1 MLKAAIRDALNSA
14 AESGWVLEPDAKH
27 LLRTAGLKVPVF
39 KVCQEAGE
47 AVSWAGKIGYPVAA
61 KVVSPKAM
69 HKSEVKGVVVGIGD
83 DVALRGVYKRFRRID
98 GFCGMLVESIA
109 TGVEMIVGAKID
121 YQFGP
126 IILLGMGGTAV
137 EIYQDIAIRMAP
149 LIERDVRSMV
159 GSLKAHAMLEGY
171 RGSEAVSME
180 ALVETMLAFS
190 DLVIT
195 LGERFDSIDLNP
207 VMYSA
212 EDCIIADARIV
223 LAATD

>member
-1 MLKAAIRDALNSA
+1 MLKEAIRDTLNSA

-27 LLRTAGLKVPVF
+27 LLRTAGLKVPEF
-39 KVCQEAGE
+39 KVCRKAGE

-83 DVALRGVYKRFRRID
+83 DDALREAYKRFRYID

-109 TGVEMIVGAKID
+109 AGVEVIVGAKID

-159 GSLKAHAMLEGY
+159 GSLKARALLEGH

-180 ALVETMLAFS
+180 ALVKTMLAFS
-190 DLVIT
+190 DLVKT
-195 LGERFDSIDLNP
+195 LGERFESIDLNP
-207 VMYSA
+207 VMCSA
-212 EDCIIADARIV
+212 EDCTIADARIV
-223 LAATD
+223 LAAT

>member
-1 MLKAAIRDALNSA
+1 MLKATIRDTLNSA

-27 LLRTAGLKVPVF
+27 LLRTAGLKVPEF
-39 KVCQEAGE
+39 KVCRKAGE
-47 AVSWAGKIGYPVAA
+47 AVSWAAKIGYPVAA

-83 DVALRGVYKRFRRID
+83 DDALRGAYKRFRRID
-98 GFCGMLVESIA
+98 GFYGMLVESIA
-109 TGVEMIVGAKID
+109 AGVEVIVGAKID

-159 GSLKAHAMLEGY
+159 GSLKARALLEGH
-171 RGSEAVSME
+171 RGSEAVNME
-180 ALVETMLAFS
+180 ALVKTMLAFS
-190 DLVIT
+190 DLVKT
-195 LGERFDSIDLNP
+195 LGERFESIDLNP
-207 VMYSA
+207 VMCSA

-223 LAATD
+223 LAET